1 MAVVT
6 GFTAK
11 TTQTKAQNEIVNTV
25 KVASTKTTK
34 TGSKNLIKYQL
45 DVNQP
50 ILTVT
55 SPQFRNIDVEAL
67 KKEIGKEHVGVDSE
81 HQKLY
86 LNMKDNIDQ
95 DGKGSFSI
103 VTTNDQRMII
113 DFSDINEEQ
122 LLMTVLNS
130 DGKDALLDTEE
141 KDNNTGVGSEEHLS
155 TEASESKDKTSQ
167 KGVDADDDGDEDGDD
182 DDDGVDED
190 ANIHEDEDDPS
201 KGWIR
206 SENMMVTPGQ
216 AVTNYDGSKRVP
228 VLYFGALN
236 YALEG
241 LSVRRSVA
249 GRPLR
254 TGLLG
259 VLGKSS
265 IGTGRMNNVT
275 AANSAIIYVPKNG
288 NLNDVQTNN
297 KSKRKNSF
305 YTNTFGDGKLPPPKQ
320 IFGSGVYKAG
330 DKVYRGSQRNF
341 VTTNIF
347 DYYGDGSGD
356 ITKPKL
362 FGPDAKNIGDYTGLV
377 KKQTRLYYKTYK
389 DPVTDQVSTMQ
400 RLIFYQ
406 KIDGYQVRVKI
417 TQRFDADNGVIINHE
432 FTNVGTRYMD
442 NFTGYVFRDITF
454 MRNHNMKTSDQSN
467 VLRSL
472 GNHKGIYAAQAD
484 SDSKIEMQLSGYD
497 DSPYAWSGRG
507 TKSTFFEADK
517 NDHFPWSYDGKIKKP
532 NAFVDV
538 NDVGDKDTE
547 PGYANS
553 WIADTIEYDGG
564 VSMHTKNQSLAPN
577 QTVTMSYATNLVP
590 IPEKPELYIDD
601 ARKKD
606 APATMQPEDKT
617 IKIDGKWM
625 SAKSNNVMVKYL
637 VRPAQDENNAKKDKK
652 ELLEK
657 GIKITNGFQ
666 NQSDKEKKAVVP
678 HKWSTELKLEQLDT
692 GLNEFYSIAIDKEGR
707 TSKIKRTY
715 INLRNRDEQQAE
727 PAITIRSPQE
737 GTEELLPYDP
747 RTDLNFID
755 KINISGKSYSPSG
768 NFEIKYFVD
777 NDLEGIPLVSEEN
790 YGVTK
795 LYDWELKDFSLKPY
809 MNDSLPHHLTFRIYS
824 KEKDVEGN
832 EITKENFDHFWFQMG
847 EKGPEPQNDGS
858 LNIIAPST
866 MDFGTLHIASNSEKK
881 AKPNFD
887 GHFFVDDHR
896 KKDQRSNPIKVRLTS
911 KDFTKDRKG
920 QEKLETELLWGKGK
934 VDKNRPY
941 IIQSDELSNRVVLTD
956 VVKKNLKLKVK
967 RDQKVKDG
975 QYGSVFT
982 WTACDCP

>member
-1 MAVVT
+1 MRKIYAAIVLIISLCALAVVT

-45 DVNQP
+45 DVNAP
-50 ILTVT
+50 ILTIT
-55 SPQFRNIDVEAL
+55 SPQFKNIDVEAL
-67 KKEIGKEHVGVDSE
+67 KKEIGKDHVGVDSE
-81 HQKLY
+81 HQKLH

-103 VTTNDQRMII
+103 VTTNDQKMII

-122 LLMTVLNS
+122 LLMTLLNS

-141 KDNNTGVGSEEHLS
+141 KIDKPGVGADKPLSGETSEFNKK
-155 TEASESKDKTSQ
+155 APSKDPNTD
-167 KGVDADDDGDEDGDD
+167 VDGEADGDGDD

-206 SENMMVTPGQ
+206 SENMMISPGH
-216 AVTNYDGSKRVP
+216 AVENSDGSKRVP

-241 LSVRRSVA
+241 LSVKRSVA

-254 TGLLG
+254 TGLVAG
-259 VLGKSS
+259 VLGTP
-265 IGTGRMNNVT
+265 IGDGRMNNVT

-288 NLNDVQTNN
+288 NINAVQTNN
-297 KSKRKNSF
+297 EKKRKNSF
-305 YTNTFGDGKLPPPKQ
+305 YTNTFGDGKLPPPPK
-320 IFGSGVYKAG
+320 IGTGLVSAG

-347 DYYGDGSGD
+347 DYYGKSSGD

-377 KKQTRLYYKTYK
+377 KKQTRLYYKTYE
-389 DPVTDQVSTMQ
+389 DPVTKETLTMQ

-417 TQRFDADNGVIINHE
+417 TQRFDANDGVIINHE
-432 FTNVGTRYMD
+432 FTNVGTRHMD

-454 MRNHNMKTSDQSN
+454 MRNHNKRSSDQSN

-472 GNHKGIYAAQAD
+472 GNHKGIYAARAD
-484 SDSKIEMQLSGYD
+484 SDSKIEMQLAGYE

-517 NDHFPWSYDGKIKKP
+517 SDHFPWSYDGDIQKP
-532 NAFVDV
+532 NAFVGI

-547 PGYANS
+547 PGFANS
-553 WIADTIEYDGG
+553 WIDEKIKYDSG

-590 IPEKPELYIDD
+590 IPDNPELHIDD
-601 ARKKD
+601 AKKKD
-606 APATMQPEDKT
+606 EPAIMQPEDKDF
-617 IKIDGKWM
+617 KVSGKWM
-625 SAKSNNVMVKYL
+625 SAKSNLVKVKYL
-637 VRPAQDENNAKKDKK
+637 VRPAQDMVDSQKDKQ
-652 ELLEK
+652 ELINN
-657 GIKITNGFQ
+657 GISISKDYLRQ
-666 NQSDKEKKAVVP
+666 KDDERQSLVP
-678 HKWSTELKLEQLDT
+678 HRWSTAVKLDQLNT
-692 GLNEFYSIAIDKEGR
+692 GINEFYAIAIDKVGR

-715 INLRNRDEQQAE
+715 INLRNRYQEIN
-727 PAITIRSPQE
+727 PAITIKSPQE
-737 GTEELLPYDP
+737 GTEEFLPHDP
-747 RTDLNFID
+747 RIDHNFID
-755 KINISGKSYSPSG
+755 KIDISGKSYSPSG
-768 NFEIKYFVD
+768 NFKIKYFVD
-777 NDLEGIPLVSEEN
+777 DDDTAIDLASETDH
-790 YGVTK
+790 GPTK

-809 MNDSLPHHLTFRIYS
+809 MNDSSPHHLTFKIYS
-824 KEKDVEGN
+824 K
-832 EITKENFDHFWFQMG
+832 
-847 EKGPEPQNDGS
+847 
-858 LNIIAPST
+858 
-866 MDFGTLHIASNSEKK
+866 
-881 AKPNFD
+881 
-887 GHFFVDDHR
+887 
-896 KKDQRSNPIKVRLTS
+896 
-911 KDFTKDRKG
+911 
-920 QEKLETELLWGKGK
+920 
-934 VDKNRPY
+934 
-941 IIQSDELSNRVVLTD
+941 
-956 VVKKNLKLKVK
+956 
-967 RDQKVKDG
+967 
-975 QYGSVFT
+975 
-982 WTACDCP
+982 